1 MAIIILPLLTA
12 ARIEAALHTA
22 ASFYGTTLKAVTAT
36 RRPAG
41 RNPAVEAR
49 SAAIKG
55 LREMGYPQK
64 LLADRFDYR
73 VASLINLLGTRMPE
87 DHDAELFL
95 AIKQAVETGKA
106 VHLKGNAAAKPARS
120 GKYIF
125 TPPGC
130 RTIPLPPKRSTA
142 ADLMQAHAEQQ
153 RRVDHIQRLEA
164 SYLSGHYPNAS
175 SRTT

>member
-1 MAIIILPLLTA
+1 MAIVILPLLTA
-12 ARIEAALHTA
+12 ARIKAALVTA
-22 ASFYGTTLKAVTAT
+22 ASLYGTTLEAVTAT
-36 RRPAG
+36 RRP
-41 RNPAVEAR
+41 RKSPAVAAR
-49 SAAIKG
+49 NAAIKG
-55 LREMGYPQK
+55 LREMGYPHT
-64 LLADRFDYR
+64 LLAFKFDYLA
-73 VASLINLLGTRMPE
+73 ASLIHLLGSRMPE
-87 DHDAELFL
+87 DHDAELFS
-95 AIKQAVETGKA
+95 AIKRAVETGKA
-106 VHLKGNAAAKPARS
+106 VHLRGHDAKPERS

-130 RTIPLPPKRSTA
+130 KTIPLPPKRSTA